1 MKVITFLRHSK
12 SSWENNIEDI
22 HRPLSQIGIEK
33 IKKIANSSKDHF
45 ISSEII
51 FTSSANRALYTSVL
65 LTRILS
71 INLNKIKIC
80 DELYTFNYNKVFDF
94 IKTIDNK
101 KFVSMNIFSFFGNQ
115 IYEYLRDCEINEY
128 RGEKEIASAIQN
140 MVNDKKESIK
150 IFKICEHVPD
160 LTLKDDIQLIK
171 SFLK

>member
-1 MKVITFLRHSK
+1 MKIITFLRHSK

-33 IKKIANSSKDHF
+33 IKKIANTSKDHF

-65 LTRILS
+65 LSRIIS

-94 IKTIDNK
+94 IKTIDNNYTEVVLVGHNPAFTEISNYFSENK
-101 KFVSMNIFSFFGNQ
+101 ILNLPTARWFSLKFESDNWSDIINLKPIS
-115 IYEYLRDCEINEY
+115 YLN
-128 RGEKEIASAIQN
+128 N
-140 MVNDKKESIK
+140 LK
-150 IFKICEHVPD
+150 IGV
-160 LTLKDDIQLIK
+160 
-171 SFLK
+171 